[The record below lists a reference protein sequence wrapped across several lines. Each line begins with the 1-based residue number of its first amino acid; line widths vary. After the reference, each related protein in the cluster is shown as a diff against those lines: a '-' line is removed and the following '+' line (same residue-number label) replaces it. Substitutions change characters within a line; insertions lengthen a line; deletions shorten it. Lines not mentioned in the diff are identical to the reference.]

1 MSKNLRDRN
10 LKTLEERFPGICKVI
25 EEKGEELLQKE
36 AMHVA
41 EETAFNGEQILVAET
56 AGRRLYLAGRRDPK
70 AHPANQMS
78 VLGRIVPNA
87 PVFILGMGNIH
98 YLEELIAK
106 TDESVIIML
115 YEPLFSVFEKQLE
128 RIEFKKIFGRR
139 TVALILEGI
148 NEDGM
153 ESMVGT
159 MLQGDKVPLM
169 KYFVL
174 PNYVELCRE
183 QVNRFL
189 EILVKQ
195 SENYYVGVGTRM
207 FFSPYQA
214 ENFYHNVQYIRTGY
228 KAFQL
233 LGVVPND
240 VPAFVVSAGPS
251 LNKNIKELKRAKNKS
266 FIIAVD
272 TAVKPLLREGIVPDM
287 FATLDGIKPLELVE
301 TEQAKELPLLTMV
314 TAASAIQDYHTG
326 KKFFYDEGYH
336 YVRSLFEMNG
346 KKLEGFPTGGSV
358 ATLAFSLVCHLGFR
372 KIIFVGQDLAY
383 TDNKSHADGTFQD
396 AMPEENTEKFIRVP
410 GNYEKEVPTLKN
422 LDGYRKWFG
431 EYIEWWT
438 KGHEATFINAT
449 EGGARIEGTEL
460 MTLAEV
466 IDRECVKEV
475 DIASC
480 IESLEPV
487 FDEEEQK
494 KVAAF
499 FRDTPKQVHQIVTLA
514 REGEKLYQQ
523 LDKLCRKGNMDKRA
537 YLKILKRVKRNRKKI
552 EENPN
557 YQLLSE
563 SMTKAEQIIRSGQ
576 YLRRETME
584 EEGMELARQGVKF
597 MELLEEYAGIVEE
610 YTKTI
615 FDCQRETASGDF
627 KKGRE
632 TDKAKQEET

>member
-1 MSKNLRDRN
+1 MSENLKDRN
-10 LKTLEERFPGICKVI
+10 LRTLEERFPGISKII
-25 EEKGEELLQKE
+25 EEKREDLLKKE
-36 AMHVA
+36 AMRIT
-41 EETAFNGEQILVAET
+41 EETAFNGEKILVAET
-56 AGRRLYLAGRRDPK
+56 VGRRLYFAGRRDPK
-70 AHPANQMS
+70 AHPVNQIS
-78 VLGRIVPNA
+78 VLGKIVPNA

-98 YLEELIAK
+98 YLEELMAQ
-106 TDESVIIML
+106 TDESVIVML

-128 RIEFKKIFGRR
+128 RIDFNKIFGRR
-139 TVALILEGI
+139 TVVLILEGI

-153 ESMVGT
+153 ESIVGT
-159 MLQGDKVPLM
+159 MLQGDKIPLM

-183 QVNRFL
+183 RVNYFL

-195 SENYYVGVGTRM
+195 SENYYVGLGTKM

-233 LGVVPND
+233 LGAIPND
-240 VPAFVVSAGPS
+240 IPAFVVSAGPS
-251 LNKNIKELKRAKNKS
+251 LNKNINELKRAKNKS

-272 TAVKPLLREGIVPDM
+272 TAVKPLLRKGIVPDM

-314 TAASAIQDYHTG
+314 TSASAILDYHTG
-326 KKFFYDEGYH
+326 KKFFFDEGYN
-336 YVRSLFEMNG
+336 YIRKLFEMNG
-346 KKLEGFPTGGSV
+346 KRLEGFPIGGSV
-358 ATLAFSLVCHLGFR
+358 ATLAFTLVCHLGFR

-449 EGGARIEGTEL
+449 EGGARIEGTTL

-475 DIASC
+475 DLSSC
-480 IESLEPV
+480 IERLEPV

-494 KVAAF
+494 KVLAF
-499 FRDTPKQVHQIVTLA
+499 FQDTPRQVHKIVSLA
-514 REGEKLYQQ
+514 REGKKLYQR
-523 LDKLCRKGNMDKRA
+523 LDKLCKKGNMDKQA
-537 YLKILKRVKRNRKKI
+537 YLKILKRVKQNRKKI

-557 YQLLSE
+557 YQLLSQ
-563 SMTKAEQIIRSGQ
+563 SMAKAEQIIRSGQ
-576 YLRRETME
+576 YLKRETIE
-584 EEGMELARQGVKF
+584 EEGMELARQGIKF
-597 MELLEEYAGIVEE
+597 MELLEEYAGIMEG
-610 YTKTI
+610 YTKI
-615 FDCQRETASGDF
+615 VFGSQDGDGGADCRKTG
-627 KKGRE
+627 
-632 TDKAKQEET
+632 KAKQEET

>member
-1 MSKNLRDRN
+1 MSENLKERN
-10 LKTLEERFPGICKVI
+10 LKTLEKRFPGICKII
-25 EEKGEELLQKE
+25 EEKKEELLRKE
-36 AMHVA
+36 AMHIA

-70 AHPANQMS
+70 VHPVNQIS
-78 VLGRIVPNA
+78 ILGRIVPNA

-98 YLEELIAK
+98 YLEELIK
-106 TDESVIIML
+106 QVDESVIVML
-115 YEPLFSVFEKQLE
+115 YEPLFSVFKKQLE
-128 RIEFKKIFGRR
+128 RVDFEKIFGKR

-153 ESMVGT
+153 ESLVET
-159 MLQGDKVPLM
+159 MLQGDKIPLM

-183 QVNRFL
+183 QVNNFL
-189 EILVKQ
+189 KLLVKK
-195 SENYYVGVGTRM
+195 SEQYYVGVGTNM

-233 LGVVPND
+233 LGVIPSD
-240 VPAFVVSAGPS
+240 IPAFVVSAGPS

-301 TEQAKELPLLTMV
+301 TERAKELPLLTMV
-314 TAASAIQDYHTG
+314 TAANAIMDYHTG
-326 KKFFYDEGYH
+326 KKFFYDEGYR
-336 YVRSLFEMNG
+336 YIWDLFEMNG
-346 KKLEGFPTGGSV
+346 KKLEGFPIGGSV
-358 ATLAFSLVCHLGFR
+358 ATLAFSMVCHLGFR

-383 TDNKSHADGTFQD
+383 TDNKSHADGTFQN
-396 AMPEENTEKFIRVP
+396 AMPEENTEKFIKVP
-410 GNYEKEVPTLKN
+410 GNYEEEVPTLKN
-422 LDGYRKWFG
+422 LDSYRRWFG

-438 KGHEATFINAT
+438 KGHEAVFINAT

-466 IDRECVKEV
+466 IDRECGKEV
-475 DIASC
+475 DISSC
-480 IESLEPV
+480 IDRLEPV
-487 FDEEEQK
+487 FNEKEQEK
-494 KVAAF
+494 ILDYLY
-499 FRDTPKQVHQIVTLA
+499 DTPQQVHEIVSLA
-514 REGEKLYQQ
+514 REGKKLYQQ
-523 LDKLCRKGNMDKRA
+523 LDKLCKKGNMDKRA

-552 EENPN
+552 EDNPN

-576 YLRRETME
+576 YLRRETIE
-584 EEGMELARQGVKF
+584 EEGIELARQGKKY
-597 MELLEEYAGIVEE
+597 MELLEEYARIMEE
-610 YTKTI
+610 YTRKI
-615 FDCQRETASGDF
+615 FDFR
-627 KKGRE
+627 KKGS
-632 TDKAKQEET
+632 AQE